1 MDVDAPRIN
10 IIPRAFC
17 YLICHVSLAYF
28 LKIIF
33 PKFQN
38 SCVTQPHDAQPNIRL
53 QVILYAPELLSP
65 ASARYDSA
73 VNVTTRLISIGCSK
87 IKCWLSLHMNS
98 PPKQIMLRTEEVQ
111 NMLQNQN
118 WEHVKIKFTEQ
129 ITKNNKIFY
138 KFKWNKKKN
147 LISSTS
153 GSEKL
158 INNSINAPN

>member
-1 MDVDAPRIN
+1 MN
-10 IIPRAFC
+10 I
-17 YLICHVSLAYF
+17 
-28 LKIIF
+28 
-33 PKFQN
+33 
-38 SCVTQPHDAQPNIRL
+38 
-53 QVILYAPELLSP
+53 
-65 ASARYDSA
+65 
-73 VNVTTRLISIGCSK
+73 
-87 IKCWLSLHMNS
+87 
-98 PPKQIMLRTEEVQ
+98 PPKQIMLRTEEEQ